1 MEHCLFEKSS
11 LQYTMEFSYPES
23 DTELTSEMIDVL
35 LRRRG
40 QKKAQQIMQHV
51 FFGSLELEIFSSF
64 DPGGDESLVG
74 LQRRLAATYV
84 PHNQP
89 DYKDLSPLLEVFTE
103 NAQGF
108 HMGMHRY
115 FWAEVYSAGLF
126 RAFLHHDNSPPES
139 HLQSQFLAAEHV
151 QTLGRELRSNFLD
164 LGATVDAES
173 SLVKLNG
180 QTLETPGAL
189 FSLYKF

>member
-11 LQYTMEFSYPES
+11 LQSIMEFSES
-23 DTELTSEMIDVL
+23 EAELTSEMSDVL

-84 PHNQP
+84 PHDQP

-103 NAQGF
+103 NARGNII
-108 HMGMHRY
+108 GMHRY
-115 FWAEVYSAGLF
+115 FLGEVIGADLF
-126 RAFLHHDNSPPES
+126 HAFLHHGTSQS
-139 HLQSQFLAAEHV
+139 HLQNQFLGTGL
-151 QTLGRELRSNFLD
+151 QTLGKELRSNFLD

-173 SLVKLNG
+173 SLGKLNG